1 MGEESVDL
9 RKEIAQA
16 KEQINSPDDALADI
30 AIKLQETELQ
40 SKLLKVQIE
49 QATLEKEN
57 LRIERLRRNNER
69 RPFIFCG
76 VAFVIVLMYLGLI
89 SILVRDLWFPC
100 PGLVRVLDRGYFIE
114 VILLAVVPTVLVA
127 LLMKAVFSATPKK
140 EQDSEIKISDAI
152 PLKLITSNIEKTAG

>member
-40 SKLLKVQIE
+40 SKLLK
-49 QATLEKEN
+49 QATLEKEK

-69 RPFIFCG
+69 RPFIFYG

>member
-76 VAFVIVLMYLGLI
+76 VAVVIVLMYLGLI

-100 PGLVRVLDRGYFIE
+100 PGLVRVLDRGDFACRRSYCPCG
-114 VILLAVVPTVLVA
+114 VVDEGC
-127 LLMKAVFSATPKK
+127 FFCN
-140 EQDSEIKISDAI
+140 SEKRTGQRDKDI
-152 PLKLITSNIEKTAG
+152 

>member
-49 QATLEKEN
+49 QATLEK
-57 LRIERLRRNNER
+57 
-69 RPFIFCG
+69 
-76 VAFVIVLMYLGLI
+76 V
-89 SILVRDLWFPC
+89 
-100 PGLVRVLDRGYFIE
+100 
-114 VILLAVVPTVLVA
+114 
-127 LLMKAVFSATPKK
+127 
-140 EQDSEIKISDAI
+140 
-152 PLKLITSNIEKTAG
+152 

>member
-69 RPFIFCG
+69 RPVIFCG
-76 VAFVIVLMYLGLI
+76 VAVVIVLMYR
-89 SILVRDLWFPC
+89 SEER
-100 PGLVRVLDRGYFIE
+100 RVG
-114 VILLAVVPTVLVA
+114 
-127 LLMKAVFSATPKK
+127 K
-140 EQDSEIKISDAI
+140 ECRSRWS
-152 PLKLITSNIEKTAG
+152 PYH

>member
-69 RPFIFCG
+69 RPVIFCG
-76 VAFVIVLMYLGLI
+76 VAVVIVLMYLGKLFK
-89 SILVRDLWFPC
+89 STLNNRLHRNLAC
-100 PGLVRVLDRGYFIE
+100 
-114 VILLAVVPTVLVA
+114 VID
-127 LLMKAVFSATPKK
+127 KSSRSAK
-140 EQDSEIKISDAI
+140 
-152 PLKLITSNIEKTAG
+152 LKRAFEELP

>member
-100 PGLVRVLDRGYFIE
+100 PGLVRVLDRGY
-114 VILLAVVPTVLVA
+114 P
-127 LLMKAVFSATPKK
+127 
-140 EQDSEIKISDAI
+140 
-152 PLKLITSNIEKTAG
+152 